1 MTYVAYKTAKTLS
14 NKVFG
19 MAGTLDTARYKAFLA
34 QEIGV
39 TPLDIQ
45 GLLLGGHGDT
55 MVPLPRY
62 TTVGGI
68 PVTDLVAKDKLEAI
82 IERTKKGGGEL
93 TNLLGTSAW
102 YAPGT
107 SAAYMVEAI
116 VRNQKRVVPV
126 CAYLNGEYGYKD
138 MYLGV
143 PVVLGANGVEKIIE
157 LNLNSEEKALLDAS
171 AAAVKKT
178 LDDLKNIVT
187 FD

>member
-1 MTYVAYKTAKTLS
+1 
-14 NKVFG
+14 
-19 MAGTLDTARYKAFLA
+19 
-34 QEIGV
+34 
-39 TPLDIQ
+39 
-45 GLLLGGHGDT
+45 
-55 MVPLPRY
+55 
-62 TTVGGI
+62 
-68 PVTDLVAKDKLEAI
+68 
-82 IERTKKGGGEL
+82 
-93 TNLLGTSAW
+93 
-102 YAPGT
+102 
-107 SAAYMVEAI
+107 MVEAI

-126 CAYLNGEYGYKD
+126 CAYLNGEYGYND